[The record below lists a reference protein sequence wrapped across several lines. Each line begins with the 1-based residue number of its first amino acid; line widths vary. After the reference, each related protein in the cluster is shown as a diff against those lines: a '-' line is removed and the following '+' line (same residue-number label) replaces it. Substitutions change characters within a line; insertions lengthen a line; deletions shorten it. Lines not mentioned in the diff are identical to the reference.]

1 LKRAGL
7 LFWGLAIACALFL
20 YAQFLVRDLTRTIA
34 FFTWLAQSQG
44 AVLMALYVAILC
56 LRGLLLIPSTPLL
69 FIGIALFPPWVA
81 YTLNMAGILLSSWLV
96 ILTIRH
102 MSLGPRL
109 ERKLLKHPKADHI
122 KRQTRKHGLP
132 VVVGW
137 SFFPFAPTDL
147 IVYIGTLVRI
157 RTASM
162 LSGVMIGE
170 AVLNAI
176 YVFGGHR
183 LLQSLTTV
191 DVSAL
196 PSM

>member
-1 LKRAGL
+1 MKRAGL
-7 LFWGLAIACALFL
+7 LFWGLAIVGALAL
-20 YAQFLVRDLTRTIA
+20 YAQFLVRDLARTITLFA
-34 FFTWLAQSQG
+34 WLAQNQG
-44 AVLMALYVAILC
+44 IALMGLYVAILC

-69 FIGIALFPPWVA
+69 FIGIALFPPWLA
-81 YTLNMAGILLSSWLV
+81 YSLNMAGILMSSWLV
-96 ILTIRH
+96 IVAIRN

-109 ERKLLKHPKADHI
+109 DRKLMRHPKADRL
-122 KRQTRKHGLP
+122 KYQTQKHGLP

-157 RTASM
+157 RTAHI
-162 LSGVMIGE
+162 LFGVMVGE

-176 YVFGGHR
+176 YVFGGHQ
-183 LLQSLTTV
+183 LLSTLSTV

>member
-1 LKRAGL
+1 MKRTGL
-7 LFWGLAIACALFL
+7 LFWGLAIAFALYL

-34 FFTWLAQSQG
+34 FFSWLAQSQG
-44 AVLMALYVAILC
+44 NALIVLYVAVLC

-69 FIGIALFPPWVA
+69 FIGIALFPPWMA
-81 YTLNMAGILLSSWLV
+81 YALNMIGILASSWLV
-96 ILTIRH
+96 ILVVRH

-109 ERKLLKHPKADHI
+109 ERKLSRHPKADHL
-122 KRQTRKHGLP
+122 KRQTQKHGLP

-157 RTASM
+157 RTASI

-170 AVLNAI
+170 AALNAI

-183 LLQSLTTV
+183 LLTEWSTL
-191 DVSAL
+191 DAPAL
-196 PSM
+196 PPL